1 MIAIIVAAAI
11 AAVGFFLGL
20 AYGRQQGIVL
30 VLLYFKFMSKKG
42 ASAEELNYALD
53 YWLKL
58 RGINP
63 ESVEFK
69 AR

>member
-1 MIAIIVAAAI
+1 MIAFIVAAAI
-11 AAVGFFLGL
+11 AAVAFFLGL

-30 VLLYFKFMSKKG
+30 VLLYFKFLTKRNAKP
-42 ASAEELNYALD
+42 EEVNYAVD

-58 RGINP
+58 RGIDP

-69 AR
+69 AQ